1 MNSEIVPTSRRK
13 LAHRTIPAEL
23 VPAFVADAGQG
34 AARRFIEFFTVNIR
48 NANTRAAYLR
58 AVRKFAD
65 WCDDRGLR
73 LDRLEPVAVAAYIEE
88 LGKDRPEPT
97 IKQALAAIRMFFDWM
112 VTGQIIDSNPAHA
125 VRGPR
130 YSPRR
135 GKTPVLDAEQA
146 RQLLNAIDTDT
157 IVGLRDRAMLAA
169 MCYTFARVGAVTSLK
184 VEDFFHQGKRWWL
197 RLHEKNGKVIEMP
210 CHHNLEAYID
220 AYIDAA
226 GIREDRKGPL
236 FRCVDERSH
245 RDLTAKPMT
254 RLHVWKLVK
263 RRAKA
268 AGLPPEVCCHTFR
281 ATGITTYLKNGGTLE
296 KAKYMAGHES
306 ARTTGLYDRR
316 EEEVSLDEVERI
328 VI

>member
-1 MNSEIVPTSRRK
+1 MSSEIVPVHRRN
-13 LAHRTIPAEL
+13 LAPVTRTAEL
-23 VPAFVADAGQG
+23 VPAFVADAGED
-34 AARRFIEFFTVNIR
+34 ASRRFIEFFTVNIR

-65 WCDDRGLR
+65 WCDDRGFR
-73 LDRLEPVAVAAYIEE
+73 LDQLEPVAVAAYIEE
-88 LGKDRPEPT
+88 LGKERPEPT
-97 IKQALAAIRMFFDWM
+97 VKQALAAIRMFFDWM
-112 VTGQIIDSNPAHA
+112 VTGHIIDVNPAHA

-146 RQLLNAIDTDT
+146 RQLLDAIDTST
-157 IVGLRDRAMLAA
+157 LVGLRDRAMLAA
-169 MCYTFARVGAVTSLK
+169 MCYTFARVGAVVSLK

-226 GIREDRKGPL
+226 GIRENRKGPL
-236 FRCVDERSH
+236 FRLLDERTH
-245 RDLTAKPMT
+245 RDLTEKPMT

-268 AGLPPEVCCHTFR
+268 AELPPEVCCHTFR